1 MCLCFKTSLRAK
13 HFLWKWV
20 FQNNDSN
27 VDSFWNRGK
36 CNITGPCYSPFPGW
50 DACCR
55 SSFYQISL
63 THRPYSFILLG
74 TKGSPHFWP
83 QSPPGGEGRN
93 WPECEGVWLPFSS
106 LGPPDHSD
114 HSIPAWKLICTVLPL
129 FRSWQFLFFL
139 ANLKNLPDVESRPWS
154 SNQRV
159 NKLQRTHLPLVWYF
173 IANRVSLFTMTLP
186 NLLITFQSFL
196 ACRWNHKQTNES
208 T

>member
-1 MCLCFKTSLRAK
+1 MGCLLS
-13 HFLWKWV
+13 V
-20 FQNNDSN
+20 
-27 VDSFWNRGK
+27 
-36 CNITGPCYSPFPGW
+36 
-50 DACCR
+50 
-55 SSFYQISL
+55 
-63 THRPYSFILLG
+63 ILLSNFPNTSSILIYTPWYEG
-74 TKGSPHFWP
+74 IASLLATIAPR
-83 QSPPGGEGRN
+83 GGEGRN

-114 HSIPAWKLICTVLPL
+114 HSIPACKLICTVLPL

-173 IANRVSLFTMTLP
+173 IAYRVSLFTMTLP